1 MAGTGDH
8 IETPDSDPEPQRYY
22 DWMLWKLRQEK
33 KMEQDDPMD
42 DITKGGSLSGWT
54 EKPYIS
60 PQQMWEREI
69 AEMQKTNH
77 ALMLRIKEQAE
88 EIEKLKNPFIR
99 VIWEDIPGN
108 FTKERLRR
116 VLKLVMEI
124 GVRRTSSCTMTA

>member
-1 MAGTGDH
+1 MVY
-8 IETPDSDPEPQRYY
+8 EYDPEPERYY
-22 DWMLWKLRQEK
+22 DWILWKLRQEK

-42 DITKGGSLSGWT
+42 DITKSGGLSGWT

-88 EIEKLKNPFIR
+88 EIEKLKKKIENA
-99 VIWEDIPGN
+99 D
-108 FTKERLRR
+108 L
-116 VLKLVMEI
+116 
-124 GVRRTSSCTMTA
+124 